1 MRDYSTKLDEQFSL
15 PVSEE
20 EQVRKLFNEYFNRL
34 SYFAFRILKDQD
46 KACDMAQDAFY
57 KYWVARSEVENHPIA
72 IKNFL
77 YSTVKNSC
85 LNVLRHEKVVSDYAS
100 NFDDQSQVE
109 SSIMDSIITA
119 EVLYSLDQAIRQLP
133 EKYRLISE
141 LAYLEGKK
149 NQEIADLLGMSI
161 NTVKKQKQKAL
172 ELLRLRLTPELLSFL
187 LILPAL

>member
-1 MRDYSTKLDEQFSL
+1 
-15 PVSEE
+15 
-20 EQVRKLFNEYFNRL
+20 
-34 SYFAFRILKDQD
+34 
-46 KACDMAQDAFY
+46 DMAQDAFY

-85 LNVLRHEKVVSDYAS
+85 LNVVRHEKVVSDYAS

-133 EKYRLISE
+133 EKDRLISD

-149 NQEIADLLGMSI
+149 I
-161 NTVKKQKQKAL
+161 KKL
-172 ELLRLRLTPELLSFL
+172 PTCWGCRLIP
-187 LILPAL
+187 